1 MDIFEIDANE
11 VLAEEEIAFDMFKD
25 SKFAVNSLAQAI
37 VEVAHPEVRKVLRRK
52 LNNAIDQHY
61 QLSDILTRKE
71 WYQPYLAPG
80 QQISQD
86 IQMTNL

>member
-25 SKFAVNSLAQAI
+25 SKFAVNSLAHAV
-37 VEVAHPEVRKVLRRK
+37 VEVAHPEVRKVLLRK
-52 LNNAIDQHY
+52 LNDAIDQHY
-61 QLSDILTRKE
+61 QLLDILTRKE

-80 QQISQD
+80 QQIIQD
-86 IQMTNL
+86 MQMTNL